1 MAQQSNPTHIQT
13 DTSEAIYS
21 NNICGSKKLEP
32 NGVFLSREMY
42 KL

>member
-1 MAQQSNPTHIQT
+1 MAQQANPTHIQA
-13 DTSEAIYS
+13 DTSAAIYS
-21 NNICGSKKLEP
+21 KTICGSKTLEP